1 MNSKAKNAIVTT
13 FFILLGVA
21 FVFWFWS
28 KLTPNERML
37 MWQSLSDTNVF
48 WFALAI
54 VVSLLSHYVRGLRWR
69 LLGETFGC
77 NVSKLSSFLAV
88 MSGYLTNLAVPR
100 LGEVVR
106 CTMLHKSDNV
116 PIDKSIGSVLTER
129 AADMVLFLLF
139 LIITLVI
146 STDVLTS
153 YTQRNFNADFGSYV
167 IPLAI
172 CAIAFAVIV
181 AVFCI
186 FGRRLR
192 QTILFKKI
200 ANFAKGLL
208 QGIKSIIKLRRP
220 WLFVFYS
227 FAIWALWIVGT
238 LCCFMAIDQTSQL
251 NLIHALTTTVLGA
264 FGPMIT
270 PGGIGLQPAI
280 YAEVLQ
286 SFAIDRAIGYA
297 CGWLSWIASQSGTIL
312 VGLFAFVYF
321 SFKKKSKD
329 L

>member
-1 MNSKAKNAIVTT
+1 
-13 FFILLGVA
+13 
-21 FVFWFWS
+21 
-28 KLTPNERML
+28 
-37 MWQSLSDTNVF
+37 
-48 WFALAI
+48 
-54 VVSLLSHYVRGLRWR
+54 
-69 LLGETFGC
+69 
-77 NVSKLSSFLAV
+77 
-88 MSGYLTNLAVPR
+88 
-100 LGEVVR
+100 
-106 CTMLHKSDNV
+106 
-116 PIDKSIGSVLTER
+116 
-129 AADMVLFLLF
+129 MVLFLLF
-139 LIITLVI
+139 LLITLVI
-146 STDVLTS
+146 STDVLTN
-153 YTQRNFNADFGSYV
+153 YTQRNFNADFGSY
-167 IPLAI
+167 IMPLAV

-251 NLIHALTTTVLGA
+251 NLVHALTTTVLGA

-286 SFAIDRAIGYA
+286 SFAIDRAVGYA

>member
-1 MNSKAKNAIVTT
+1 MQ
-13 FFILLGVA
+13 
-21 FVFWFWS
+21 
-28 KLTPNERML
+28 
-37 MWQSLSDTNVF
+37 MWQSLSDTNIF
-48 WFALAI
+48 WFALA
-54 VVSLLSHYVRGLRWR
+54 VLVSLLSHYVRGLRWR

-77 NVSKLSSFLAV
+77 SVSRINSFLAV

-139 LIITLVI
+139 LLLTLI
-146 STDVLTS
+146 FSTDVLTD
-153 YTQRNFNADFGSYV
+153 YTQRNFNTDFGKY
-167 IPLAI
+167 IMPLAVV
-172 CAIAFAVIV
+172 AIVIAVLVAAFL
-181 AVFCI
+181 I
-186 FGRRLR
+186 FGKRIR
-192 QTILFKKI
+192 QNTLFKKI
-200 ANFAKGLL
+200 TDFAKGLL

-220 WLFVFYS
+220 WLFIFYS
-227 FAIWALWIVGT
+227 FAIWALWIIGT
-238 LCCFMAIDQTSQL
+238 LCCFMAIEQTSGL
-251 NLIHALTTTVLGA
+251 NLVHALTTTVLGA

-286 SFAIDRAIGYA
+286 SFAIDRAVGYA

-312 VGLFAFVYF
+312 VGLFAFIYF
-321 SFKKKSKD
+321 SFKKKTNN